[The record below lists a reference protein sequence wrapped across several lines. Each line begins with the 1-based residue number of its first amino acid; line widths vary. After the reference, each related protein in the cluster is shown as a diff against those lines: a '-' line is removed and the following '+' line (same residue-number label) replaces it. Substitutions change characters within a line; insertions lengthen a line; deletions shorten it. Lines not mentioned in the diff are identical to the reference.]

1 MGSYKIVM
9 TICVPLGG
17 RRRSRV
23 SIFDEANEESE
34 MSEEVFI
41 SMIFGSGD

>member
-1 MGSYKIVM
+1 MILIG
-9 TICVPLGG
+9 VPLRG
-17 RRRSRV
+17 RIIYRV
-23 SIFDEANEESE
+23 SISDEANEESE